1 MTIIKYN
8 TNNKTLINN
17 KTKNSKLMNT
27 TVSILKKIS
36 FVLIMLVLTKVGYS
50 ASFTAVSSG
59 DFSNNA
65 TWAGSVAPASLVLI
79 DQIFIPVG
87 IDVNLDNDLSINAL
101 AAQLDVNGTLT
112 TNNNSLL
119 TINAGVLSGTGSIVV
134 NTLSINVSP
143 LLSFTGDITA
153 NTLNSTTGFQSAATI
168 AVVQVLNLTVGT
180 LSLVSGGSLT
190 MISNGTITVAGGLL
204 SVGVGGALDLSNS
217 YNVNYTSGTVLAG
230 VELNGTGL
238 QTVTI
243 NVGAGNTV
251 TLTDDLTVP
260 GTLSLTSG
268 TLVLNGNDL
277 AINGAVAAT
286 GAGTVLSTALSNI
299 SINTSTGNVGS
310 LNFSGFTSTVNSL
323 TVNVANGNEAAIGG
337 NLTVAGPLQ
346 LNSGTL
352 NFSNT
357 NLTLNGGITGTGTL
371 SGNLSS
377 NLTISST
384 AITATSLNFITAGQS
399 IGNLT
404 LAVGSGNTVLLLS
417 NLTVNGTLSIPVG
430 NTFSLNGNTLT
441 LSNTSN
447 FSGIGFI
454 AVDAASTLIINT
466 TAGIASLNILG
477 TIGGLTVNTGSNNVV
492 LNNNL
497 TVDGVLN
504 LQSGSLVLNNNDL
517 TLNGNVAA
525 AGTGTISSTA
535 TSDITLSP
543 NFSTTSAISFASGAN
558 TVGTLTIDV
567 AGSGVVAIGSL
578 LNVNDTLQFLS
589 GKLDIGSNTLVMLP
603 GSIIPGAGGST
614 YVVTAAGGS
623 LARTL
628 TAGGS
633 NAVNFPV
640 GNAFS
645 YAPASIFLNAA
656 SNEGEIRVGVAS
668 NVLAQGTS
676 GNDLSVDQ
684 PAVDATW
691 NITSNITSGLDMNAQ
706 LAWSTS
712 MEVNSFNRSAAYVS
726 HYINGGWD
734 VDATTSAT
742 TDNEGMHS
750 ISRNNITALSPFA
763 VFDENASTP
772 VIEKNNLVNFVVY
785 PNPATDNIVI
795 QNTIAYTAPLNA
807 AIFNAT
813 GQLIGS
819 YILTE
824 SMTTVSLNNL
834 ISGHYFIKFYNNEI
848 NSTQALIKM

>member
-1 MTIIKYN
+1 M
-8 TNNKTLINN
+8 NK
-17 KTKNSKLMNT
+17 

-36 FVLIMLVLTKVGYS
+36 LTLIMLVLTKVGYS

-112 TNNNSLL
+112 TNNNSSL

-168 AVVQVLNLTVGT
+168 AVVQVLNLTAGT

-268 TLVLNGNDL
+268 TLVLNSNDL

-323 TVNVANGNEAAIGG
+323 TVNVANGNEATIGG

-357 NLTLNGGITGTGTL
+357 NLTLNGGITVTGTL
-371 SGNLSS
+371 SGNL
-377 NLTISST
+377 
-384 AITATSLNFITAGQS
+384 
-399 IGNLT
+399 
-404 LAVGSGNTVLLLS
+404 
-417 NLTVNGTLSIPVG
+417 
-430 NTFSLNGNTLT
+430 
-441 LSNTSN
+441 
-447 FSGIGFI
+447 
-454 AVDAASTLIINT
+454 
-466 TAGIASLNILG
+466 
-477 TIGGLTVNTGSNNVV
+477 
-492 LNNNL
+492 
-497 TVDGVLN
+497 
-504 LQSGSLVLNNNDL
+504 
-517 TLNGNVAA
+517 
-525 AGTGTISSTA
+525 
-535 TSDITLSP
+535 
-543 NFSTTSAISFASGAN
+543 
-558 TVGTLTIDV
+558 
-567 AGSGVVAIGSL
+567 
-578 LNVNDTLQFLS
+578 
-589 GKLDIGSNTLVMLP
+589 
-603 GSIIPGAGGST
+603 
-614 YVVTAAGGS
+614 
-623 LARTL
+623 
-628 TAGGS
+628 
-633 NAVNFPV
+633 
-640 GNAFS
+640 
-645 YAPASIFLNAA
+645 
-656 SNEGEIRVGVAS
+656 
-668 NVLAQGTS
+668 
-676 GNDLSVDQ
+676 
-684 PAVDATW
+684 
-691 NITSNITSGLDMNAQ
+691 
-706 LAWSTS
+706 
-712 MEVNSFNRSAAYVS
+712 
-726 HYINGGWD
+726 
-734 VDATTSAT
+734 
-742 TDNEGMHS
+742 
-750 ISRNNITALSPFA
+750 
-763 VFDENASTP
+763 
-772 VIEKNNLVNFVVY
+772 
-785 PNPATDNIVI
+785 
-795 QNTIAYTAPLNA
+795 
-807 AIFNAT
+807 
-813 GQLIGS
+813 
-819 YILTE
+819 
-824 SMTTVSLNNL
+824 
-834 ISGHYFIKFYNNEI
+834 
-848 NSTQALIKM
+848 

>member
-578 LNVNDTLQFLS
+578 LNVNETLQFLS

-640 GNAFS
+640 GNVFS